1 MNIETFS
8 IIGPVLFTPK
18 FHKDARG
25 FFSET
30 FKQSAFEEAVG
41 TQYSFVQDNLSVSVA
56 KDTIRGL
63 HFQAPP
69 HAQGK
74 LVSCQRGTI
83 TDIIVDIRKSS
94 STYGEHLAVGLSAD
108 TRAQLWVPPGFLH
121 GYVTREANCEVL
133 YKVTD
138 YYAPETE
145 GSIIWNDMD
154 LAIDW
159 RVVTPILSE
168 RDLEGQSFSHFES
181 PFS

>member
-30 FKQSAFEEAVG
+30 FKLSAFEEAVE
-41 TQYSFVQDNLSVSVA
+41 TQYKFVQDNLSVSVA

-94 STYGEHLAVGLSAD
+94 PTYGDHLAVGLSAD
-108 TRAQLWVPPGFLH
+108 SRAQL
-121 GYVTREANCEVL
+121 
-133 YKVTD
+133 
-138 YYAPETE
+138 
-145 GSIIWNDMD
+145 
-154 LAIDW
+154 
-159 RVVTPILSE
+159 
-168 RDLEGQSFSHFES
+168 
-181 PFS
+181 